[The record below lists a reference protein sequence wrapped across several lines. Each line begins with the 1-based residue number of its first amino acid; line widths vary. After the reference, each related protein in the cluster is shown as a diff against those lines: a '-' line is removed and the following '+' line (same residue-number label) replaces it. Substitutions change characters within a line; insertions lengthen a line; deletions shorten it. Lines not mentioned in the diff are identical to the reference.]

1 MFSTPFQP
9 APGEV
14 VTIERPMPG
23 RPYAGKVLAA
33 IQAHADDIPFTCAGT
48 LAKLLAEGYTGYL
61 IQTSNDEKC
70 GPTPSLGETILS
82 NEREVEA
89 LGRVLGL
96 KQVFSLG
103 YRNHL
108 MECPGALLLGDAA
121 APALQPG
128 G

>member
-1 MFSTPFQP
+1 MFRTHPQQ
-9 APGEV
+9 APGEDV
-14 VTIERPMPG
+14 FVERPSPG
-23 RPYAGKVLAA
+23 TPHAGKVLAA
-33 IQAHADDIPFTCAGT
+33 IQAHADDIPLFCAGT
-48 LAKLLAEGYTGYL
+48 LAKLIAEGYTGYL

-89 LGRVLGL
+89 LARVLGL
-96 KQVFSLG
+96 KQVFNLG